1 MNKHYIYLKRDTKG
15 VDTSLYFGSSKSLKE
30 CKEWIMKQYGRLA
43 RLHFSNAIVYTF
55 DGQQEKL
62 NIKITLDAPRMNA

>member
-62 NIKITLDAPRMNA
+62 NIKITLDAPIITA